1 MKKYILP
8 FMSIAMLMAMAS
20 CSSSDDAVAE
30 NNVESKLVQMTFTAT
45 QESNVS
51 TRTALTSEKKVIWK
65 SGDAISVFDNYGSGH
80 NHEFTLKGNGGS
92 ILGNFTG
99 TAEST
104 PTTSDSR
111 YFAVYPSTSG
121 AELNIY
127 PEQNDYVS
135 GITLPSKQTAI
146 KGSFDPKAALMIA
159 KSSDQ
164 NQLNFI
170 NVVSLVKV
178 TTDFACKRIVLNAN
192 ENIAGKGN
200 IYYNSGEPYIKFTSE
215 QSTSIVLKPATE
227 GGDIEA
233 GTYYI
238 AVKPGTLSTGWSISF
253 TSTDYN
259 VYTRVANGEVT
270 FTRGNMLSIGSFSTS
285 GTWNSTSRGIKVNAS
300 QEVDLGL
307 TITKEDGKKY
317 RVIFAN
323 ANLKN
328 TGLAESETDY
338 GDYFAWGATT
348 SWYNNIISTSP
359 SVTVDSWKEDKS
371 RGYVIDNA
379 PYYNSSTSSFY
390 EYTSLGSTLA
400 PEDDAARV
408 ILGGDWQI
416 PSKEIWETLY
426 ENRQGI
432 NFQWEWETDT
442 MDGTVGYKV
451 KSKSDGTK
459 SIFLPAAGYF
469 GAKEC
474 SYSGVNGLYWTNA
487 AYSTP
492 NAYLLY
498 FGSESA
504 NPVSTYGRFYGR
516 SVRPVRLVE
525 VD

>member
-30 NNVESKLVQMTFTAT
+30 NNVEGKLVQMTFTAT

-65 SGDAISVFDNYGSGH
+65 SGNAISVFDDYGSGH
-80 NHEFTLKGNGGS
+80 NHEFTLEGDEGYTSGS
-92 ILGNFTG
+92 FTG

-104 PTTSDSR
+104 PTTAGTK
-111 YFAVYPSTSG
+111 YYAFYPSTSG
-121 AELNIY
+121 AELNKY
-127 PEQNDYVS
+127 DERNDHYVS
-135 GITLPSKQTAI
+135 DITLPSKQTAYE
-146 KGSFDPKAALMIA
+146 GSFDPKAALMIA
-159 KSSDQ
+159 KSSDKK
-164 NQLNFI
+164 NLNFL

-238 AVKPGTLSTGWSISF
+238 AVKPGALTAGWSISF
-253 TSTDYN
+253 TSTDHN

-270 FTRGNMLSIGSFSTS
+270 FNRGNMCSIGSFSTS
-285 GTWNSTSRGIKVNAS
+285 GTWNSTSRGNVNAS

-323 ANLKN
+323 ANLKT

-338 GDYFAWGATT
+338 GDYFAWGAIEPWYSKITGTT
-348 SWYNNIISTSP
+348 VADEDWNEGYTGGYTSGNYTLNNDIIGTDNIIL
-359 SVTVDSWKEDKS
+359 
-371 RGYVIDNA
+371 RNY
-379 PYYNSSTSSFY
+379 
-390 EYTSLGSTLA
+390 
-400 PEDDAARV
+400 DAARKK
-408 ILGGDWQI
+408 LGGGWQI
-416 PSKEIWETLY
+416 PMIEIWAELS
-426 ENRQGI
+426 NI
-432 NFQWEWETDT
+432 SNFTWTFESN
-442 MDGTVGYKV
+442 GYKV
-451 KSKSDGTK
+451 TPKGGDGSKY
-459 SIFLPAAGYF
+459 IFLPAAGYF
-469 GAKEC
+469 NSNVCQQPGENGNYWSSSADSDQKAFNIGFNINNIYPDR
-474 SYSGVNGLYWTNA
+474 SYSRNMGL
-487 AYSTP
+487 SI
-492 NAYLLY
+492 
-498 FGSESA
+498 
-504 NPVSTYGRFYGR
+504 
-516 SVRPVRLVE
+516 RPVRLVE
-525 VD
+525 VDN